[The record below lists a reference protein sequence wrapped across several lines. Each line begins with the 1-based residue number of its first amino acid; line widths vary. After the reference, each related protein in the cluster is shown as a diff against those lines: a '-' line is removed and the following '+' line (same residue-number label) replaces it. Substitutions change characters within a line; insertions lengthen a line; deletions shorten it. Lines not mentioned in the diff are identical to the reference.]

1 MSAQGAVEALGQL
14 GIPTG
19 QFKGVEVQGALSVP
33 CEAYLVDPWGKPL
46 PHVEGMLWTPRS
58 GKYSGVGF
66 VVAEEDNDRYW
77 VEGETRPFEVC
88 FQGEQIRR
96 YLRWWRARPCFLM
109 TLMAESRSCF
119 VDGRLRALWPAKK
132 HHKHHFWDSAYWET
146 IITEARLLD
155 TEFLSEN
162 DLRDMIY
169 NMDRLLNA
177 TEPQAALA
185 RSYLENWIRSK
196 NL

>member
-1 MSAQGAVEALGQL
+1 MEALEYL
-14 GIPTG
+14 GIPTH
-19 QFKGVEVQGALSVP
+19 QFKGVEVQGTLSVP
-33 CEAYLVDPWGKPL
+33 SEAYLVDPWGKPI

-58 GKYSGVGF
+58 GIYSGVGY
-66 VVAEEDNDRYW
+66 VVAEEDNNRYW
-77 VEGETRPFEVC
+77 VEGETRPFEIG

-96 YLRWWRARPCFLM
+96 YLRWWRARPSFLM
-109 TLMAESRSCF
+109 KLMAESRSCF
-119 VDGRLRALWPAKK
+119 VEGRLRALWPANK
-132 HHKHHFWDSAYWET
+132 HLRYNYWNPAYWENLVK
-146 IITEARLLD
+146 EARLLD

-162 DLRDMIY
+162 DLRDMTY